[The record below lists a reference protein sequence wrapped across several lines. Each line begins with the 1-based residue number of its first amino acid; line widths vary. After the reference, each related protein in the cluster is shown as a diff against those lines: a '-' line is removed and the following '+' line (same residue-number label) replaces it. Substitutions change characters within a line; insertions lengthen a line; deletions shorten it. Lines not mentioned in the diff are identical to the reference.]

1 MSEPLP
7 TRVLVLGAAG
17 KIGREVRARLSGR
30 YALMRLA
37 DIVPQDP
44 AGTGEECVSA
54 ELTDMAA
61 LAAAMDGIDCVVH
74 LAGMSVEPDEHAW
87 EQVLP
92 ANIVGTHT
100 VFEAARQA
108 GVSRVV
114 YASSH
119 HAIGFY
125 RRTETIR
132 ASVAPRPD
140 TYYGVSKVFG
150 EAMGRFYADK
160 FGLSVVS
167 PRDMVELIRCSIE
180 APALHYCVA
189 YGVSAN
195 DRSFWDN
202 SEAAILNYVPR
213 DNAEDFAAQLLAEAA
228 PESAVTAA
236 FHGGPYCAK
245 DFASDATRI
254 D

>member
-1 MSEPLP
+1 
-7 TRVLVLGAAG
+7 
-17 KIGREVRARLSGR
+17 
-30 YALMRLA
+30 
-37 DIVPQDP
+37 
-44 AGTGEECVSA
+44 
-54 ELTDMAA
+54 
-61 LAAAMDGIDCVVH
+61 
-74 LAGMSVEPDEHAW
+74 
-87 EQVLP
+87 
-92 ANIVGTHT
+92 
-100 VFEAARQA
+100 
-108 GVSRVV
+108 
-114 YASSH
+114 
-119 HAIGFY
+119 
-125 RRTETIR
+125 
-132 ASVAPRPD
+132 
-140 TYYGVSKVFG
+140 
-150 EAMGRFYADK
+150 MGRFYADK
-160 FGLSVVS
+160 FGLSVVSLRIGAYRPAPTDLRHLAVWIS